1 MRGSWLVRLT
11 LGCLCGLVVVLVVG
25 GLAFGLLRDHPY
37 FHVTRVRVYGTEHV
51 SQQELMD
58 LAQVH
63 AGVSLWRIDGKR
75 IRARLL
81 THPWIREVFIHRL
94 VPNELEFT
102 VYERKPSAVFGNHVA
117 YLVDDGGHVLGPLGP
132 KESPDLPRLTMV
144 GDQNWLPGQQLT
156 DPGIIAGLRVL
167 AQSQEHAFVR
177 HVGITRIEV
186 VNAERFILHTHR
198 GQLAVGAN
206 LTALDDK
213 MAFFPT
219 IEEILR
225 SRTQGIEAIDLSFA
239 NQIVVKTTTRTLQGF
254 GRLQKRGSGSGQTH

>member
-1 MRGSWLVRLT
+1 
-11 LGCLCGLVVVLVVG
+11 
-25 GLAFGLLRDHPY
+25 
-37 FHVTRVRVYGTEHV
+37 
-51 SQQELMD
+51 
-58 LAQVH
+58 
-63 AGVSLWRIDGKR
+63 
-75 IRARLL
+75 
-81 THPWIREVFIHRL
+81 
-94 VPNELEFT
+94 
-102 VYERKPSAVFGNHVA
+102 
-117 YLVDDGGHVLGPLGP
+117 
-132 KESPDLPRLTMV
+132 
-144 GDQNWLPGQQLT
+144 
-156 DPGIIAGLRVL
+156 LRVL